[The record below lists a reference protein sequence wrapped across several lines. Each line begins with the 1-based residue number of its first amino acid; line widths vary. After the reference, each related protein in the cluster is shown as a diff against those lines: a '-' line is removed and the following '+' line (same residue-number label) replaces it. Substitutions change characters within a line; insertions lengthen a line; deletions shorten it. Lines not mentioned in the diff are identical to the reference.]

1 MKAGPYILNVGLLL
15 LVFYLI
21 FGLAGVETFGDF
33 FRFHCVNPNDPTA
46 PIEEDTCAAP
56 RPQFGG
62 PGNVSLPTLP
72 DWMGGRTCPP
82 NYECQFTNSN
92 PSHNGTS
99 FDTFRASPTSFFVC
113 RFDSLTLFVQL
124 APF

>member
-33 FRFHCVNPNDPTA
+33 FRFHCVDPNFPEV
-46 PIEEDTCAAP
+46 IEEDTCSAV
-56 RPQFGG
+56 R
-62 PGNVSLPTLP
+62 NETLP
-72 DWMGGRTCPP
+72 QLAEWMGGRVCPS
-82 NYECQFTNSN
+82 NMACEFTNSN

-99 FDTFRASPTSFFVC
+99 FDTFRASPSHSLAFLCFSSSHLTRTSF
-113 RFDSLTLFVQL
+113 
-124 APF
+124 P